1 MAASTAAGGVPK
13 RAWKLRKYKLSYLLD
28 VSTRTNVTT
37 MYVVMAPFPN
47 YIVYSS
53 HLAQTRMHMYCM
65 FSNFPDEGFLSWKA
79 LPRPTIVTIVLI
91 CESFVFAQTLIH
103 LIHRVQIGRAF

>member
-37 MYVVMAPFPN
+37 IHVVMAPFPNCN

-53 HLAQTRMHMYCM
+53 HLARMLMYCM
-65 FSNFPDEGFLSWKA
+65 FSNFPDEGFVHGKLYH
-79 LPRPTIVTIVLI
+79 
-91 CESFVFAQTLIH
+91 AQP
-103 LIHRVQIGRAF
+103 